1 MQSTAPQSPNATFRH
16 FKSIVGGSI
25 GNLVEWYDWY
35 AYSVFSLYF
44 AGSFFPKENETAQ
57 LLNTAGIF
65 AIGFLMRPVG
75 GWLMGAYADRN
86 GRKAGL
92 TLSVLLMSAGS
103 LMITLVP
110 GYNSIGIAAPIIL
123 VLARMLQ
130 GLSIGGEYGTAATY
144 LSEIAP
150 PHRRGFYSSFQYVT
164 TTMGQLTAL
173 GVLMVLER
181 WLLTPEQLTSWGWRI
196 PFAIG
201 ALLALS
207 AIYLRRSLLET
218 ESFSKEIAVTDQRG
232 TWQELK
238 KHKKEVLTIV
248 GFTIGLT
255 VSYYTFSTYVQ
266 KFLVNTAGF
275 SKRDSTLITTLS
287 LLAFMLVQP
296 LAGLLGDYI
305 GRKRL
310 MVIYGVL
317 ALVTTLPILMMLGN
331 THQAWLAA
339 LLIIIALSILS
350 LNTSISAIIKAELFP
365 VNVRSLG
372 VSFPYAFTVALFGG
386 TAEYLA
392 LLFKNAGHATWF
404 YWYLTICIA
413 ISLLVSI
420 RMLYVKKPS
429 KMDTE

>member
-1 MQSTAPQSPNATFRH
+1 MQSEALQLPNTTVKHFRA
-16 FKSIVGGSI
+16 IIGGSI

-44 AGSFFPKENETAQ
+44 ASSFFPKENETAQ

-110 GYNSIGIAAPIIL
+110 NYDNIGIAAPIIL

-150 PHRRGFYSSFQYVT
+150 PNRRGFYSSFQYVT

-173 GVLMVLER
+173 CVLIILER
-181 WLLTPEQLTSWGWRI
+181 WLLTPEQLTDWGWRI

-201 ALLALS
+201 ALLAVS
-207 AIYLRRSLLET
+207 AIYLRRSLIES
-218 ESFSKEIAVTDQRG
+218 ESFSKETAIKDERG
-232 TWQELK
+232 TWTELK
-238 KHKKEVLTIV
+238 KHKKEVFTIV

-317 ALVTTLPILMMLGN
+317 ALVTTLPILVMLGN

-404 YWYLTICIA
+404 YWYLTVCIA
-413 ISLLVSI
+413 ISLWVSI
-420 RMLYVKKPS
+420 HMLYIKRPS
-429 KMDTE
+429 MMDTE

>member
-1 MQSTAPQSPNATFRH
+1 MQKIAVQLSNTTFKH
-16 FKSIVGGSI
+16 FKSIIGGSI

-44 AGSFFPKENETAQ
+44 ASSFFPEENETAQ

-65 AIGFLMRPVG
+65 AIGFLLRPVG

-110 GYNSIGIAAPIIL
+110 NYNHIGIAAPIIL

-150 PHRRGFYSSFQYVT
+150 PNRRGLYSSFQYVT

-173 GVLMVLER
+173 SVLMILER
-181 WLLTPEQLTSWGWRI
+181 WLLTPEQLASWGWRI

-207 AIYLRRSLLET
+207 AIYLRRNLTET
-218 ESFSKEIAVTDQRG
+218 ESFSNETAAKSQRG

-238 KHKKEVLTIV
+238 KHKKEIFTIV

-296 LAGLLGDYI
+296 LAGMLGDFI

-317 ALVTTLPILMMLGN
+317 GLVTTVPILTMLGN

-339 LLIIIALSILS
+339 LLIIIALCILS
-350 LNTSISAIIKAELFP
+350 LNTSISAIVKAELFP

-404 YWYLTICIA
+404 YWYLTVCIG
-413 ISLLVSI
+413 ISLWVSI
-420 RMLYVKKPS
+420 RMLDMQKHS
-429 KMDTE
+429 KMDMK

>member
-1 MQSTAPQSPNATFRH
+1 MQSEALQLPNTTFKH
-16 FKSIVGGSI
+16 FKSIIGGSI

-44 AGSFFPKENETAQ
+44 ASSFFPKENETAQ

-110 GYNSIGIAAPIIL
+110 NYDHIGIAAPIIL

-150 PHRRGFYSSFQYVT
+150 PNRRGFYSSFQYVT

-173 GVLMVLER
+173 CVLIILER
-181 WLLTPEQLTSWGWRI
+181 WLLTPEQLTDWGWRI

-201 ALLALS
+201 ALLAVS
-207 AIYLRRSLLET
+207 AIYLRRSLVET
-218 ESFSKEIAVTDQRG
+218 ESFSKETAIKDQRG
-232 TWQELK
+232 TWTELK
-238 KHKKEVLTIV
+238 KHKKEVFTIV

-317 ALVTTLPILMMLGN
+317 ALVTTLPILVMLGN

-404 YWYLTICIA
+404 YWYLTVCIA
-413 ISLLVSI
+413 ISLWVSI
-420 RMLYVKKPS
+420 RMLYVKRPS

>member
-1 MQSTAPQSPNATFRH
+1 MQSEALQLPNTTVKHFRA
-16 FKSIVGGSI
+16 IIGGSI

-44 AGSFFPKENETAQ
+44 ASSFFPKENETAQ

-110 GYNSIGIAAPIIL
+110 NYDNIGIAAPIIL

-150 PHRRGFYSSFQYVT
+150 PNRRGFYSSFQYVT

-173 GVLMVLER
+173 CVLIILER
-181 WLLTPEQLTSWGWRI
+181 WLLTPEQLTDWGWRI

-201 ALLALS
+201 ALLAVS
-207 AIYLRRSLLET
+207 AIYLRRSLIES
-218 ESFSKEIAVTDQRG
+218 ESFSKETAIKDERG
-232 TWQELK
+232 TWTELK
-238 KHKKEVLTIV
+238 KHKKEVFTIV

-317 ALVTTLPILMMLGN
+317 ALVTTLPILVMLGN

-392 LLFKNAGHATWF
+392 LLFKNVGHATWF

-413 ISLLVSI
+413 ISLWVSI
-420 RMLYVKKPS
+420 RMLYIKRPS
-429 KMDTE
+429 MMDTE